1 MDRLDRLR
9 SADRELALRL
19 AGWTEF
25 SWRLSIVSS
34 VLGLLAIAL
43 TAAGPEPTGE
53 ELWRGLQV
61 GLIVLVGTNA
71 LVFLAQRIATR
82 VGQPDRGS
90 VTITGFAAIGALFGA
105 FAWAGAT
112 VAGLDSD
119 QPVWVWVVA
128 GAVVVAWWMTT
139 IELGRYAR
147 ARAGIERRAL
157 AQRAQSVQEVEQSSD
172 AFSHELIT
180 TLRERL
186 EPVGARLPET
196 DLTHAGQTAQVL
208 QDEVAESVRDVSH
221 RLWQVNP
228 EVDLRPRTSQVLSTI
243 VNKRPFRPAL
253 LAFLYVLV
261 DAPGLF
267 RNASVG
273 GASAVLLTG
282 VGGIFLVFGVANA
295 WMRREP
301 QWHARIFIAAIAVMQ
316 VATLVLAPWHESIDG
331 RPLTLAEYLLSV
343 PLSVALIM
351 ATAGFGSWWE
361 SSQSL
366 IRDYAAAL
374 SARESEVFAQAQ
386 ASAASTRRIAQH
398 LHGSVQSRLIAAAAR
413 MSTAAEQRDRAA
425 LEESIAAA
433 MTALHGLDRGV
444 RADTEDDQFDG
455 EASNL
460 AARVQARCAPWS
472 EVLDIEVRID
482 PESVVGVGDPEQV
495 EMIVEELLAN
505 SFRHGGATTA
515 TVDIASE
522 AGRVTVSVH
531 DDGTYREPGAP
542 GLGSRF
548 IAAASESHSVEASA
562 HGTRVRVVLQ
572 G

>member
-1 MDRLDRLR
+1 M
-9 SADRELALRL
+9 RL
-19 AGWTEF
+19 AGWTDF

-43 TAAGPEPTGE
+43 TAAGPDPTGE

-61 GLIVLVGTNA
+61 GLIVLAGTNA
-71 LVFLAQRIATR
+71 LVFLAQRIADR
-82 VGQPDRGS
+82 VGPPNRGS
-90 VTITGFAAIGALFGA
+90 VTIAGFAAIGALFGA
-105 FAWAGAT
+105 LAWAGAT

-119 QPVWVWVVA
+119 QPPWVWLVA
-128 GAVVVAWWMTT
+128 GAAVVAWWMTT

-147 ARAGIERRAL
+147 AQAGIERRAL
-157 AQRAQSVQEVEQSSD
+157 AQRAHSVQEVERSSD
-172 AFSHELIT
+172 ALSSELMA
-180 TLRERL
+180 TLRHRL

-196 DLTHAGQTAQVL
+196 DLARAGQTAQVL
-208 QDEVAESVRDVSH
+208 QDEAAESVRDVSH
-221 RLWQVNP
+221 RLWQVHP
-228 EVDLRPRTSQVLSTI
+228 EVNLRPRTSQVLSTI

-273 GASAVLLTG
+273 GTLAILITG
-282 VGGIFLVFGVANA
+282 VGGIFLVLGVANA
-295 WMRREP
+295 WMGRKP
-301 QWHARIFIAAIAVMQ
+301 QWHARIFIAAIVVLQ
-316 VATLVLAPWHESIDG
+316 VATIVLAPWHESIDG
-331 RPLTLAEYLLSV
+331 RPLSLAEYMLSV

-374 SARESEVFAQAQ
+374 STRESEVFAQAQ

-398 LHGSVQSRLIAAAAR
+398 LHGTVQSRLIAAAAR
-413 MSTAAEQRDRAA
+413 MSAAAGKRDPAA

-433 MTALHGLDRGV
+433 MSALHSLDRG
-444 RADTEDDQFDG
+444 AFGDTEGDRLDG
-455 EASNL
+455 EAPNL
-460 AARVQARCAPWS
+460 AARVQARCVPWS

-482 PESVVGVGDPEQV
+482 PESAAGVGDPGQV
-495 EMIVEELLAN
+495 ELVVEELLAN

-515 TVDIASE
+515 TVDIAAES
-522 AGRVTVSVH
+522 GRVTVSVY
-531 DDGTYREPGAP
+531 DDGTYQEPGAS

-548 IAAASESHSVEASA
+548 IASVSESHSLEASA

-572 G
+572 D